1 MYEIEAGNK
10 EPESRIRILEAA
22 TRLFGRR
29 GYHASTI
36 ENITQ
41 AAGISRGA
49 LYWHFKSKSEV
60 LAAVVERLQRE
71 YLERFIEETMQGG
84 SSAGE
89 RLNYIFK
96 FNARF
101 AVENVDLVHCLR
113 TLSLELSPSE
123 DEHVEAFFSILSRQ
137 REFIV
142 GLILDG
148 QKEGTVR
155 DDIDANML
163 AAVILAVHDGI
174 LHQWT
179 AFRSLWKGKDLAK
192 AFRQVTLDGLART
205 GRFACRPQSS
215 LSSGSTDPAERADQI
230 EVNRCTDRLE

>member
-1 MYEIEAGNK
+1 MSEIEAENK

-22 TRLFGRR
+22 TRLFGRK

-36 ENITQ
+36 ENITH

-71 YLERFIEETMQGG
+71 YLDRFIEETMQVGP
-84 SSAGE
+84 SAAE
-89 RLNYIFK
+89 RLSHIFR

-123 DEHVEAFFSILSRQ
+123 DDHVEAFFSVLSRQ

-142 GLILDG
+142 SLINDG
-148 QKEGTVR
+148 QNEGVVR

-179 AFRSLWKGKDLAK
+179 AFRSLWKGKDLAQ

-205 GRFACRPQSS
+205 GRFASPPQSQPT
-215 LSSGSTDPAERADQI
+215 SGTTEPTESVD
-230 EVNRCTDRLE
+230 

>member
-1 MYEIEAGNK
+1 MSEIQTGSK
-10 EPESRIRILEAA
+10 EPESRIKILEAA
-22 TRLFGRR
+22 TRLFGRK

-36 ENITQ
+36 ENITN

-71 YLERFIEETMQGG
+71 YLDPFIEETMQCGA
-84 SSAGE
+84 SAAE
-89 RLNYIFK
+89 RLHQIFK

-101 AVENVDLVHCLR
+101 AVDNVELVHCLR

-123 DEHVEAFFSILSRQ
+123 DEHVKAFFNILDRQ

-142 GLILDG
+142 SILQDG
-148 QKEGTVR
+148 QKEGVVR
-155 DDIDANML
+155 NDIDASML

-174 LHQWT
+174 LLQWT
-179 AFRSLWKGKDLAK
+179 AFRSLWSGKDLAA
-192 AFRQVTLDGLART
+192 AFRQVTLDGLAST
-205 GRFACRPQSS
+205 GQFPSLPQ
-215 LSSGSTDPAERADQI
+215 LPSTSEASEPTESAD
-230 EVNRCTDRLE
+230 